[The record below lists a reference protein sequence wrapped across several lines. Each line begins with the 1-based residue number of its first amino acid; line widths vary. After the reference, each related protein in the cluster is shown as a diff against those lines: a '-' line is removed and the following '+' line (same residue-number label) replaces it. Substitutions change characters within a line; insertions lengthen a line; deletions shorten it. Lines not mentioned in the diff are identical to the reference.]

1 MELGL
6 PKGGNYTEVTGNI
19 KISLYTAESCN
30 IKYCFSK
37 LFILYSKT
45 SKTKHWIIRRKLLHV
60 YIHIIIYIYTHT

>member
-30 IKYCFSK
+30 
-37 LFILYSKT
+37 
-45 SKTKHWIIRRKLLHV
+45 KLLNN
-60 YIHIIIYIYTHT
+60 